1 MHSSDTVQSNSGPR
15 SRCVISSSEC
25 PIHSAATPCQRGC
38 GSFFPTSSNHQIAPP
53 SSLTMT
59 RCSQFS
65 SSLCSKSHFPSSKV
79 QPTNSLLLR
88 PGTLQKDILSISP
101 FHASPSLLNMQN
113 AFQSIPVC
121 LVVYKVGVKSLE
133 ADQSLPILPF
143 AMLVSLQAPFC
154 YPRMRTW

>member
-1 MHSSDTVQSNSGPR
+1 
-15 SRCVISSSEC
+15 
-25 PIHSAATPCQRGC
+25 
-38 GSFFPTSSNHQIAPP
+38 
-53 SSLTMT
+53 MT

-65 SSLCSKSHFPSSKV
+65 SPVCSKSHFPSSKV

-121 LVVYKVGVKSLE
+121 FFIRWVLRVLKLTKVYRFCHLLCWCHCRHLSVLHACGLGDNMTWSLDFPSHTE
-133 ADQSLPILPF
+133 PHRQWAPLIVIEERKEISLTLIL
-143 AMLVSLQAPFC
+143 APHYSF
-154 YPRMRTW
+154 

>member
-1 MHSSDTVQSNSGPR
+1 MQPRRVNADAALSSLPLAITRLP
-15 SRCVISSSEC
+15 
-25 PIHSAATPCQRGC
+25 
-38 GSFFPTSSNHQIAPP
+38 PP

-121 LVVYKVGVKSLE
+121 LFIRWVLRVLKLTKVYR
-133 ADQSLPILPF
+133 
-143 AMLVSLQAPFC
+143 FC
-154 YPRMRTW
+154 HLLCWCHCRHLSVIRACGLGDNMT